1 MREKETVATLAR
13 IFRVKNRVTC
23 DLRRARRVRVQQA
36 IICAVSIFYFERNGA
51 SM

>member
-1 MREKETVATLAR
+1 MHAQLAR
-13 IFRVKNRVTC
+13 IFHVKNHVTC

-36 IICAVSIFYFERNGA
+36 IICAVSIFYAERNGA